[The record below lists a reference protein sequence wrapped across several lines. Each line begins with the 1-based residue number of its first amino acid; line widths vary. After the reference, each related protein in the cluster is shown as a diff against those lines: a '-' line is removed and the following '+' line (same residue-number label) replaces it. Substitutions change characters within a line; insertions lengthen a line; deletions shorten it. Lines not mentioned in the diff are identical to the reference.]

1 MNDTRQIYDDKHNS
15 LPELDLDLIRK
26 DLEQLAIDT
35 VDKTLDQARAA
46 AGDPV
51 LGNSSSLAT
60 FYMMLP
66 RNDGRVQEQVLD
78 IIARYID
85 GLSVINSGLKFGI
98 NPKYV
103 DLIKSNDAAS
113 IASLQTDYETEPRG
127 TTYRPDALI
136 INKRKGNACLV
147 DFKRQVGTID
157 ATKLNRIADNLTIAR
172 AQVADFLYQ
181 KHRRMRI
188 DGNAVSWAIIDCSD
202 QRDVPNRFQEAGV
215 FGLDSLD
222 VICGVRNIASAY
234 RLARELMAREFS
246 RGERE
251 LMSEAN
257 RYVAIGD
264 VEQMI
269 DTAVKE
275 AKRSFSVTG
284 VPVTNDDVVSGKIGS
299 GSPRQKKQNE
309 YQKLGA
315 LPSPQKSDLCVR
327 RFGMFGT

>member
-1 MNDTRQIYDDKHNS
+1 MNDTRQNNDDKHNP
-15 LPELDLDLIRK
+15 LPELDLDLIRS
-26 DLEQLAIDT
+26 DLEGLAKET
-35 VDKTLDQARAA
+35 VNKTLDQARAA
-46 AGDPV
+46 ADDPV

-98 NPKYV
+98 NPKYI
-103 DLIKSNDAAS
+103 DLIKSNDVAS
-113 IASLQTDYETEPRG
+113 IASLQTDYEAEPRG
-127 TTYRPDALI
+127 VTYRPDALI
-136 INKRKGNACLV
+136 INHQTGKACLV

-157 ATKLNRIADNLTIAR
+157 ATKLNRLADNLTIAR

-188 DGNAVSWAIIDCSD
+188 DGNAISWAIVDCSD

-215 FGLDSLD
+215 FGLESLD

-234 RLARELMAREFS
+234 RLSRELMVKEF
-246 RGERE
+246 RRAERE

-257 RYVAIGD
+257 QFVAIGD

-269 DTAVKE
+269 ETAVAE
-275 AKRSFSVTG
+275 AKRSISMNA
-284 VPVTNDDVVSGKIGS
+284 VPVTNDDVVSGMIGS
-299 GSPRQKKQNE
+299 GSPRQEKQNE
-309 YQKLGA
+309 NLNVSV
-315 LPSPQKSDLCVR
+315 LPSPSEKDFSAR

>member
-1 MNDTRQIYDDKHNS
+1 MNDTRQINDDKNA
-15 LPELDLDLIRK
+15 PFPQLDLELISK
-26 DLEQLAIDT
+26 DLERLATDT
-35 VDKTLDQARAA
+35 VNKTLEQARAA
-46 AGDPV
+46 ANDPV

-78 IIARYID
+78 IIARYVD

-98 NPKYV
+98 NPKYI
-103 DLIKSNDAAS
+103 DLIRSNDAAS
-113 IASLQTDYETEPRG
+113 IASLQTDYDAEPRG
-127 TTYRPDALI
+127 ATYRPDALI
-136 INKRKGNACLV
+136 INKRTGKVCLV

-157 ATKLNRIADNLTIAR
+157 TTKLNRIADNLTIAR
-172 AQVADFLYQ
+172 AQVSDFLYQ

-188 DGNAVSWAIIDCSD
+188 DGDAVSWAIVDCSD
-202 QRDVPNRFQEAGV
+202 QNDIPNRFQEAGV

-222 VICGVRNIASAY
+222 VICGVGNIASAY

-251 LMSEAN
+251 LMSESN

-269 DTAVKE
+269 ETAVAE
-275 AKRSFSVTG
+275 AKRSISMNA
-284 VPVTNDDVVSGKIGS
+284 VPDVIDDVVAEIN
-299 GSPRQKKQNE
+299 SPRVASQKKQNE
-309 YQKLGA
+309 NRELSV
-315 LPSPQKSDLCVR
+315 LPSPSVKDFSAR